1 MDIGIS
7 LSKRK
12 TLASLFGVEFNF
24 CLVSVERSIWNSG
37 PPDRE
42 LMVPL
47 WGLQKLQ
54 SIVLSMGCKS
64 FTLEK
69 SLLFHYVA
77 R

>member
-7 LSKRK
+7 VSKRK

-37 PPDRE
+37 PSDRE

-69 SLLFHYVA
+69 SLFFHSVA